1 MIPLKINSKN
11 LCEIFTPDVDIT
23 NMTDEEIQNYSISS
37 QMYPTSV
44 AVTSETYSRDANR
57 TANYELEN
65 FSVVNRKAK
74 AEFSWSLIKKDYVE
88 KLMAFLQ
95 YDYNFKNADGD
106 IVARDATTF
115 SITYQDF
122 VGQRTMLTYLGQTID
137 GTLVEYEGVQYWENF
152 RIAFPER

>member
-1 MIPLKINSKN
+1 MIPLKIDSKN

-44 AVTSETYSRDANR
+44 TVTSETYSRDANR

-74 AEFSWSLIKKDYVE
+74 AEFTWSLIKKEYVE

-95 YDYNFKNADGD
+95 YDYNFKNAEGD
-106 IVARDATTF
+106 IVTRDAPTF